1 MKSMVK
7 RFKQRS
13 VGFGSVG
20 FGSVGFGSVGFRSVG
35 FRSVGF
41 RSVGFHF
48 QTLLDEGLLLIFSF
62 AGSRV

>member
-1 MKSMVK
+1 MKSIVK

-13 VGFGSVG
+13 VGFGI
-20 FGSVGFGSVGFRSVG
+20 VGFGSVGFRSVG

-41 RSVGFHF
+41 HL